1 MLAIVECQDVIES
14 VSFFIVFC
22 LYFKRTV
29 DSQEAK
35 WERER
40 EREGGEIRKGPQ
52 ARIQT
57 WDARSAMT
65 LFVGTLPKKAIGT
78 NVSSVFVE
86 YFALLAHWQLF
97 ATIIDFVGMIIV

>member
-1 MLAIVECQDVIES
+1 MSLSLSVFLLFFAFILKGQLIVRKQS
-14 VSFFIVFC
+14 G
-22 LYFKRTV
+22 R
-29 DSQEAK
+29 
-35 WERER
+35 ERER
-40 EREGGEIRKGPQ
+40 ERGGEIRKGPQ